1 MAHGSAARCGIAA
14 SPEAVRSVWCPNA
27 VADMQPLRWCTE
39 AKVNAAWT
47 SGNANMARHARRGR
61 RAVTVGEAE
70 SHSPAHHIVHRSGR
84 RNCIVMDVTGS
95 SQDGSI
101 IDPTSTGTVR
111 VPGYDK
117 EKSRCTDIVLH
128 RTEWSNRHAVFDAE
142 VDGRLRGRD
151 AGQPRKNDFLDVL
164 LDVAARED
172 GKDLLDRQTL
182 RSLFTDLFSAGSDT
196 SSSTVEWA
204 MTELLQNP
212 ASMSSA
218 CNELAEVIGSKRNI
232 EEDDIVRL
240 PYLQAVIK
248 ETFRLHP
255 PGPLLL
261 PRKPER
267 TLKIAG
273 YTIPKDSRVFINVWA
288 IGRDKDV
295 WIEPEKFRPA
305 RFLGSTVDFR
315 GADFELLPFG
325 AGRRICPG
333 MPLAIRMVHLVLASL
348 LNQFN
353 WSFPVELE
361 RDGIDMEEKFGLS
374 LTKVVPLRIVPT
386 PI

>member
-1 MAHGSAARCGIAA
+1 
-14 SPEAVRSVWCPNA
+14 
-27 VADMQPLRWCTE
+27 
-39 AKVNAAWT
+39 
-47 SGNANMARHARRGR
+47 
-61 RAVTVGEAE
+61 
-70 SHSPAHHIVHRSGR
+70 
-84 RNCIVMDVTGS
+84 
-95 SQDGSI
+95 
-101 IDPTSTGTVR
+101 
-111 VPGYDK
+111 
-117 EKSRCTDIVLH
+117 
-128 RTEWSNRHAVFDAE
+128 
-142 VDGRLRGRD
+142 
-151 AGQPRKNDFLDVL
+151 
-164 LDVAARED
+164 
-172 GKDLLDRQTL
+172 
-182 RSLFTDLFSAGSDT
+182 
-196 SSSTVEWA
+196 

-255 PGPLLL
+255 PGPFLL

-295 WIEPEKFRPA
+295 WTEPEKFMPE

-333 MPLAIRMVHLVLASL
+333 MPLAIRMVHLVLASF
-348 LNQFN
+348 LNQFK